1 MKNPLKSYRESAPA
15 ARSALWFTLCN
26 FLQRGAAVI
35 VVPIFTRLLTTQQY
49 GVCNVYFAWFDIFVL
64 FTSLKL
70 PYEGLNNGLIRHE
83 EDKDGY
89 TSAIQGLIMVLTCAV
104 GLLYWL
110 LRDVLEP
117 YIGLSSFLMGVMFVQ
132 LLLNPSLNLW
142 TNRQRFD
149 YRYRWPVVVT
159 IISTIA
165 NPVIAVIA
173 VLNTQYVA
181 EARILSSALVQG
193 TFGLGCG
200 VLLFARGRKF
210 FHKDYWK
217 FALGFNLPL
226 LPYYLS
232 QSLLHQSDRIMINY
246 YGGSGQAAVYSVAY
260 TAGTLMLLL
269 TSAVNGSFMPWFY
282 RKLKAGEN
290 QKIRPVIG
298 GFAAVVAAATLAMM
312 VFAPDVVAI
321 LATDAYSQAVWIIPP
336 VAASVFFVFIY
347 MQFANVQM
355 YYGENRGI
363 TWISLIAAAVNVVLN
378 ALCIPRF
385 GYLAAGWTT
394 LASYVLLTLLHY
406 GRMKKICRKHQM
418 SEGIFPEKLLL
429 VLSGGMVILAVLL
442 LGVYRLGYVRYI
454 LFAVEAI
461 VLVLFRKKFLGF
473 LEIMK

>member
-89 TSAIQGLIMVLTCAV
+89 TSAIQGLIMVLTCVV

-173 VLNTQYVA
+173 VT
-181 EARILSSALVQG
+181 
-193 TFGLGCG
+193 T
-200 VLLFARGRKF
+200 
-210 FHKDYWK
+210 
-217 FALGFNLPL
+217 
-226 LPYYLS
+226 
-232 QSLLHQSDRIMINY
+232 
-246 YGGSGQAAVYSVAY
+246 VYS
-260 TAGTLMLLL
+260 GTE
-269 TSAVNGSFMPWFY
+269 Y
-282 RKLKAGEN
+282 
-290 QKIRPVIG
+290 
-298 GFAAVVAAATLAMM
+298 
-312 VFAPDVVAI
+312 
-321 LATDAYSQAVWIIPP
+321 
-336 VAASVFFVFIY
+336 FI
-347 MQFANVQM
+347 QNWQCL
-355 YYGENRGI
+355 
-363 TWISLIAAAVNVVLN
+363 WD
-378 ALCIPRF
+378 
-385 GYLAAGWTT
+385 
-394 LASYVLLTLLHY
+394 
-406 GRMKKICRKHQM
+406 K
-418 SEGIFPEKLLL
+418 
-429 VLSGGMVILAVLL
+429 
-442 LGVYRLGYVRYI
+442 
-454 LFAVEAI
+454 
-461 VLVLFRKKFLGF
+461 
-473 LEIMK
+473 